1 MIIISFFNTS
11 GWEKL
16 LTPEERNNGQIV
28 EIFSKTRK
36 ERKKTKKTT
45 TKKKTKQKQ
54 KQNKNKNKNKNKNT
68 ESNRVKLSWL

>member
-36 ERKKTKKTT
+36 ERKKTEKNNG
-45 TKKKTKQKQ
+45 KKKKKN
-54 KQNKNKNKNKNKNT
+54 NKKKST
-68 ESNRVKLSWL
+68 ESNRIKLSWL

>member
-28 EIFSKTRK
+28 EIFFKNMERTK
-36 ERKKTKKTT
+36 ENQKNND
-45 TKKKTKQKQ
+45 KKKTSKQK
-54 KQNKNKNKNKNKNT
+54 KKKNT

>member
-28 EIFSKTRK
+28 EIFLKSK
-36 ERKKTKKTT
+36 ERTKENQKNNDI
-45 TKKKTKQKQ
+45 KKKTK
-54 KQNKNKNKNKNKNT
+54 NKNKKKHRI
-68 ESNRVKLSWL
+68 E

>member
-16 LTPEERNNGQIV
+16 LTPEERNNVQIV

-45 TKKKTKQKQ
+45 TKKKKK
-54 KQNKNKNKNKNKNT
+54 KKKHRI
-68 ESNRVKLSWL
+68 E

>member
-28 EIFSKTRK
+28 EIVFKNMERTK
-36 ERKKTKKTT
+36 ENQKNNDK
-45 TKKKTKQKQ
+45 KKKTNKQKQ
-54 KQNKNKNKNKNKNT
+54 KKNT

>member
-28 EIFSKTRK
+28 EIFFKNMERTK
-36 ERKKTKKTT
+36 ENEKNNDKKKNKQ
-45 TKKKTKQKQ
+45 TKKKKQQ
-54 KQNKNKNKNKNKNT
+54 HCPIT
-68 ESNRVKLSWL
+68 SMTLTLSY

>member
-28 EIFSKTRK
+28 EIFFKNMERTK
-36 ERKKTKKTT
+36 ENQKNND
-45 TKKKTKQKQ
+45 KKKTNKQK
-54 KQNKNKNKNKNKNT
+54 KKKNT

>member
-16 LTPEERNNGQIV
+16 LTPEERNNVQIV

-45 TKKKTKQKQ
+45 TKKKKK
-54 KQNKNKNKNKNKNT
+54 KKKKHRI
-68 ESNRVKLSWL
+68 E

>member
-28 EIFSKTRK
+28 EIFFKNMDRTK
-36 ERKKTKKTT
+36 ENQKNND
-45 TKKKTKQKQ
+45 KKKTNKQKQ
-54 KQNKNKNKNKNKNT
+54 KKNT

>member
-11 GWEKL
+11 DWEKL

-36 ERKKTKKTT
+36 ERKKTKETT
-45 TKKKTKQKQ
+45 TKKK
-54 KQNKNKNKNKNKNT
+54 KQNKNKNKTKTKTKKKNT

>member
-28 EIFSKTRK
+28 EIFLKSK
-36 ERKKTKKTT
+36 ERTKENQKNNDI
-45 TKKKTKQKQ
+45 KKKT
-54 KQNKNKNKNKNKNT
+54 KNKNKNKKKHRI
-68 ESNRVKLSWL
+68 E

>member
-28 EIFSKTRK
+28 EIFLKSK
-36 ERKKTKKTT
+36 ERTKENQKNNDIKKKKQKTKT
-45 TKKKTKQKQ
+45 KTK
-54 KQNKNKNKNKNKNT
+54 KNT
-68 ESNRVKLSWL
+68 ESNRIKLSWL